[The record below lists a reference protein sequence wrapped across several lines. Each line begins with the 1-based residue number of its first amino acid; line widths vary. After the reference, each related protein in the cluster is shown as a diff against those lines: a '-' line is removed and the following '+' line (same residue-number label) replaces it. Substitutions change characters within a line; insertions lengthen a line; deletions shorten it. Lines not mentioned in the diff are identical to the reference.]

1 MCAFTGGRLLT
12 PEGLLSGHALLVGCG
27 RIEAIVPETEVP
39 LHAVP
44 EPLGGN
50 LLAPGFID
58 VQVNGG
64 GGILFNDQPTIE
76 GIAAIS
82 RAHRAYGTTGF
93 LPTLISD
100 GLDVMDRA
108 MRAVE
113 QAVEAGTPGVLGI
126 HLEGPYL
133 APARRG
139 VHDATKFRTLDEAGL
154 NLLTS
159 LRHGVTLV
167 TLAPEAAS
175 PTMIRR
181 LVNAG
186 VIVSLGHTDADY
198 DTARAA
204 FAAGATSVT
213 HLFNAMSPLTSRAPG
228 LVGAALESQAWCGI
242 IADGHHVHPAVL
254 SLALRTRSPGRF
266 VLVTDAM
273 PSVGATPKDFTLQG
287 KHITV
292 RDGICRDP
300 SGTLAG
306 SDLDMATAVRN
317 TVSMLGASLETA
329 LAMASQTPSSL
340 LRTNTTRGS
349 LAAGQ
354 AADFVLLGSE
364 LQVLETWIAGSRQ
377 ALLF

>member
-1 MCAFTGGRLLT
+1 M
-12 PEGLLSGHALLVGCG
+12 
-27 RIEAIVPETEVP
+27 
-39 LHAVP
+39 
-44 EPLGGN
+44 
-50 LLAPGFID
+50 
-58 VQVNGG
+58 
-64 GGILFNDQPTIE
+64 
-76 GIAAIS
+76 
-82 RAHRAYGTTGF
+82 
-93 LPTLISD
+93 
-100 GLDVMDRA
+100 
-108 MRAVE
+108 
-113 QAVEAGTPGVLGI
+113 
-126 HLEGPYL
+126 
-133 APARRG
+133 
-139 VHDATKFRTLDEAGL
+139 
-154 NLLTS
+154 
-159 LRHGVTLV
+159 TLV

-254 SLALRTRSPGRF
+254 GLALRTRSPDRF

-273 PSVGATPKDFTLQG
+273 PSVGARPKDFTLQG

-340 LRTNTTRGS
+340 LRTNTARGS

-354 AADFVLLGSE
+354 AADFVLLGSD